1 MFVFWESSIESKMLA
16 IIYLVALIL
25 QSVGMFTNY
34 LAEAEFIMPKD
45 IDLGVDIDIGRT
57 HVGFLKSCI
66 NFLANTTEGLKV
78 VNRHCITKPVVDW
91 QTAVVVLILCA
102 AASCIVGLIPVVLN
116 IIHAKFQDKTATK
129 IGIAAA
135 TAASSAFMIAG
146 LITAYVNRQDTLKL
160 LDGVYIKMHFH
171 IRWSFQIYG
180 VASILY
186 ALLHVFLLVEIYIS
200 KRKYNIHSL
209 CLRHSDYAESEP
221 LKKDGS
227 FTKQ

>member
-78 VNRHCITKPVVDW
+78 VNRHCITKP
-91 QTAVVVLILCA
+91 
-102 AASCIVGLIPVVLN
+102 G
-116 IIHAKFQDKTATK
+116 
-129 IGIAAA
+129 
-135 TAASSAFMIAG
+135 
-146 LITAYVNRQDTLKL
+146 R
-160 LDGVYIKMHFH
+160 
-171 IRWSFQIYG
+171 
-180 VASILY
+180 
-186 ALLHVFLLVEIYIS
+186 
-200 KRKYNIHSL
+200 
-209 CLRHSDYAESEP
+209 
-221 LKKDGS
+221 
-227 FTKQ
+227 